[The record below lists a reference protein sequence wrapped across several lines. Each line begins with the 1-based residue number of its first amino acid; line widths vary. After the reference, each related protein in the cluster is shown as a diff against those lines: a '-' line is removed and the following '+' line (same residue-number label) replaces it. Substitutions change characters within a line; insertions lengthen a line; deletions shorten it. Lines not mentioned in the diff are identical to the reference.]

1 MQATERKA
9 ESLLAEI
16 AGALRE
22 APDLDESFAAKL
34 TPRSAIKLQP
44 GGLPGGAGA
53 HEELPRNTA
62 RRGLSRPRR
71 FPSIPAPVN
80 RARPTRRTPMEPTLP
95 I

>member
-44 GGLPGGAGA
+44 GGLPGGAG
-53 HEELPRNTA
+53 T
-62 RRGLSRPRR
+62 SRLCLKFAFVVIFCPLRLC
-71 FPSIPAPVN
+71 V
-80 RARPTRRTPMEPTLP
+80 RACV
-95 I
+95 